1 MGTTKKVTAHSTAVT
16 VSSTV
21 KHKKT
26 QLTSINIDNQH
37 TAELTI
43 RIQDIFT
50 PDASHGTTSPVET
63 TKERFQVTVPAGI
76 TFCAE
81 SESLQDVCCLGDVK
95 AIADAIST
103 SCVII
108 VGKHLV

>member
-1 MGTTKKVTAHSTAVT
+1 MGTTKKVTADTSAVT
-16 VSSTV
+16 VSTIV
-21 KHKKT
+21 KHKKI

-50 PDASHGTTSPVET
+50 PDTSHGESSPSAQTV
-63 TKERFQVTVPAGI
+63 ERFQVTVPAGI